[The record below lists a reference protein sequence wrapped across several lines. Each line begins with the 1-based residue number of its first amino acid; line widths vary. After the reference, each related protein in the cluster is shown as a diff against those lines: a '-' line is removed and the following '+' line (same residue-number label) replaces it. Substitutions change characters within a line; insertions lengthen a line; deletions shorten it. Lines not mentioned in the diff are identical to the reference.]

1 MPVLRM
7 RIRITRPRI
16 RMRISGLAND
26 FQKGKNINFESND
39 PASRQKISPQKGVS
53 RRFRAS
59 RTAERPEYEK
69 QSVEMKRIGNLYEKI
84 ISLDNLR
91 LADEK
96 ARRGKLRSYGVLL
109 HDKNREANIL
119 ALHETLKNHTF
130 KNSEYSTFTIY
141 EPKERIIF
149 RLPYYPD
156 RILHHAIMNILE
168 PIWVSVF
175 TKDTYSCIKGRGIHG
190 AMRNVKRAIKDREN
204 ARYCLKI
211 DIRKFYPSIDHDV
224 LKTIIRRKIKC
235 KDTLAL
241 LDTIIDSTD
250 GVPIGNYLSQYF
262 ANLMLAYFDHW
273 IKEEV
278 GVKYYF
284 RYADDMVFL
293 HKDKAF
299 LHDLLTQIDA
309 YLRDNLHLTI
319 KANYQVFPIAKN
331 RSDKHG
337 RGLDFVGFVFYH
349 EHKLIRKSIKK
360 NFCRA
365 VARLNKQPNLSAKD
379 YKQGV
384 CSWLGWAKHSNSK
397 HLLKTIIKPSFYGNL

>member
-241 LDTIIDSTD
+241 LDTIIGGTISDMPTTW
-250 GVPIGNYLSQYF
+250 YF
-262 ANLMLAYFDHW
+262 SPPR
-273 IKEEV
+273 K
-278 GVKYYF
+278 
-284 RYADDMVFL
+284 
-293 HKDKAF
+293 
-299 LHDLLTQIDA
+299 
-309 YLRDNLHLTI
+309 
-319 KANYQVFPIAKN
+319 
-331 RSDKHG
+331 RSCTSCWPTS
-337 RGLDFVGFVFYH
+337 R
-349 EHKLIRKSIKK
+349 SIS
-360 NFCRA
+360 R
-365 VARLNKQPNLSAKD
+365 P
-379 YKQGV
+379 
-384 CSWLGWAKHSNSK
+384 
-397 HLLKTIIKPSFYGNL
+397 